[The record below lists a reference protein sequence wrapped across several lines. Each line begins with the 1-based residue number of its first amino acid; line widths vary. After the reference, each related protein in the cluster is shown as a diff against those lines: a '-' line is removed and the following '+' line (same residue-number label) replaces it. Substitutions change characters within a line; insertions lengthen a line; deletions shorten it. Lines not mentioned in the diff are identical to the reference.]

1 MKMTAGM
8 MDRDQRI
15 RNIMKDYHSGN
26 MELKQ
31 QSMASMLDE
40 VDGFIRERVS
50 KSSFYKHD
58 FDDVVSACRC
68 EVLSEM
74 KNYDPE
80 KGAPTTYFSFIIL
93 HAISQYSDTHYNKS
107 TQHYSQIANRVR
119 TAVRTLRADGIENP
133 SPGTI
138 ATRANLTVKQV
149 MDGLSIIRAANEK
162 SISETEGTREYL
174 AMYTKSTEEDYLK
187 REEKNMWVR
196 AMNEIDDNAAQAFM
210 LFYGIESPPMSC
222 AEIAKVVGIPQKD
235 VKRIVEHTKRY
246 LARNKEIMRYYRI
259 GA

>member
-1 MKMTAGM
+1 MQNQTIMKMTAGM

-107 TQHYSQIANRVR
+107 TQ
-119 TAVRTLRADGIENP
+119 
-133 SPGTI
+133 PGTI

-246 LARNKEIMRYYRI
+246 LARNKEIMRYYRL